1 MTSDLRKPLLSDVR
15 LLKLDILKW
24 QGIPNYS
31 NSLLIMNHVLIK
43 KPDQFPENSRQNNRG
58 WIIGA

>member
-1 MTSDLRKPLLSDVR
+1 MLSDVR